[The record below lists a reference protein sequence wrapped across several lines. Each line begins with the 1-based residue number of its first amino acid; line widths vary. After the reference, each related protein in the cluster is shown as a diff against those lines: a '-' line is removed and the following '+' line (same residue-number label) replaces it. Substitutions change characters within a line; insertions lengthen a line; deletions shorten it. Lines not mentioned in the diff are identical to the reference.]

1 MKIKRAC
8 CPRCNDTAAAN
19 SGRQQCR
26 RQDRGPV
33 TVVQVLYDIGVVVC
47 LVNKCDA
54 LRSPSNLFRIGQN
67 CTGDA
72 HVVGDYVIGFSVSSI
87 VAVVLV
93 NTFQGCF

>member
-1 MKIKRAC
+1 M
-8 CPRCNDTAAAN
+8 
-19 SGRQQCR
+19 
-26 RQDRGPV
+26 

-47 LVNKCDA
+47 LMNKCDA

-87 VAVVLV
+87 VAVELV